1 MASSLANL
9 AKKKSDPPPPPPPQ
23 KIEVKVE
30 EVSQDQETS
39 VLISP
44 TLQDL
49 QEVLTLGES
58 PSDVGVT
65 SAQEADAESGD
76 SSAASSK
83 EEQAPKKK
91 EKAKS
96 PPKKKDRRSKT

>member
-30 EVSQDQETS
+30 EVSQDQETN

-44 TLQDL
+44 TLKEAL
-49 QEVLTLGES
+49 ELEES
-58 PSDVGVT
+58 SSDVGLT
-65 SAQEADAESGD
+65 SAQEASAESGD
-76 SSAASSK
+76 SSAASLQ
-83 EEQAPKKK
+83 EEQVPKKK